1 VLAYESQLVPGLLQT
16 EDYARAVA
24 EASLVTADRAERE
37 EFTRAQMA
45 RQQALW
51 RKPPVRLWAIVS
63 ETALRQLVGGAE
75 VMTAQLHHLIEMSD
89 SLPHVSVQILAF
101 AAGAHAAPG
110 GPFAVLR
117 FAELPDPG
125 VVYVEGLTG
134 GVYLESAS
142 EVGRYALAFE
152 HLRASALPVSAS
164 ARLIEEA
171 ARAL

>member
-1 VLAYESQLVPGLLQT
+1 
-16 EDYARAVA
+16 
-24 EASLVTADRAERE
+24 
-37 EFTRAQMA
+37 
-45 RQQALW
+45 
-51 RKPPVRLWAIVS
+51 
-63 ETALRQLVGGAE
+63 
-75 VMTAQLHHLIEMSD
+75 
-89 SLPHVSVQILAF
+89 
-101 AAGAHAAPG
+101 
-110 GPFAVLR
+110 
-117 FAELPDPG
+117 